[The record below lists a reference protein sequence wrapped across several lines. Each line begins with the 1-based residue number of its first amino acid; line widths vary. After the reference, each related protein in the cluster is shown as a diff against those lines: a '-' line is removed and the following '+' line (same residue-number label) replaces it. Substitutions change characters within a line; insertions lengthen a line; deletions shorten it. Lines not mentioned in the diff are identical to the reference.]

1 MATESPLK
9 TKKNAIYFMSK
20 ALFAL
25 KIFRFL
31 SARFDHVEK
40 QVVGKVKLISK
51 FMTSHSGKQTV
62 AMHTLPNISRS
73 KNNQTV
79 KFGLLIE
86 YNMRHIFLEKSYTKW
101 GGKTIPRSISKKT
114 KLSVYLNEWSKLLYS
129 LFLFNVDLRAT
140 EIY

>member
-1 MATESPLK
+1 
-9 TKKNAIYFMSK
+9 
-20 ALFAL
+20 
-25 KIFRFL
+25 
-31 SARFDHVEK
+31 
-40 QVVGKVKLISK
+40 
-51 FMTSHSGKQTV
+51 MTSHSGKQTV

-73 KNNQTV
+73 KNNQTM

-86 YNMRHIFLEKSYTKW
+86 NNMRHIFLEKSYTKW

-129 LFLFNVDLRAT
+129 LFLFNVNLRAT

>member
-1 MATESPLK
+1 
-9 TKKNAIYFMSK
+9 
-20 ALFAL
+20 
-25 KIFRFL
+25 
-31 SARFDHVEK
+31 
-40 QVVGKVKLISK
+40 
-51 FMTSHSGKQTV
+51 MTSHSGKQTV

-73 KNNQTV
+73 KNNQTM

-86 YNMRHIFLEKSYTKW
+86 YNMRHIFLEKSNTKW

-129 LFLFNVDLRAT
+129 LFLFNVNLRAT